1 MTENKKNILD
11 IKKGDV
17 VEYGADYNRTIGKV
31 MSLWKSGDGCMVEP
45 CRKPWVNYTYDATTW
60 EGVKLICHA

>member
-1 MTENKKNILD
+1 MAENKNILG
-11 IKKGDV
+11 IKEGDV

-31 MSLWKSGDGCMVEP
+31 MSLWKSENGCMVEP

-60 EGVKLICHA
+60 EGVKLIRRA